1 MTAILF
7 LGPPGSGKGTQ
18 AKRLAERLGLPAIS
32 TGDILRES
40 VARGT
45 ALGREVGAIMARGD
59 LVPDTTMI
67 DLVTERLAAPDVRGG
82 FILDGFPRTVAQA
95 RALDRMLAGNGRGI
109 SAVINLSVPE
119 EVVIERLTGRAAAEG
134 RADDRPEAIRERL
147 RLYEQKT
154 APLVQFF
161 RERGVLSE
169 VPGVGG
175 VPEVAGRIERALGAP
190 RTQGAA

>member
-1 MTAILF
+1 MSAILF

-18 AKRLAERLGLPAIS
+18 AKRLAERLRIPAIS
-32 TGDILRES
+32 TGDILRDA

-45 ALGREVGAIMARGD
+45 PLGRQVAAIMERGD
-59 LVPDTTMI
+59 LVPDATMI
-67 DLVTERLAAPDVRGG
+67 ELVRERLAAPDVRRG

-95 RALDRMLAGNGRGI
+95 RALERELSGNGRAV

-119 EVVIERLTGRAAAEG
+119 EVLVERLAGRASAEG
-134 RADDRPEAIRERL
+134 RPDDRPEAVRERL
-147 RLYEQKT
+147 RVYGEKT
-154 APLVQFF
+154 APLVDFF
-161 RERGVLSE
+161 RERGVLAD

-175 VPEVAGRIERALGAP
+175 VSEVAESIERAIGAP

>member
-18 AKRLAERLGLPAIS
+18 AKRLAERLDLPAIS
-32 TGDILRES
+32 TGDILRDA

-45 ALGREVGAIMARGD
+45 PLGRQVSAIMARGE
-59 LVPDTTMI
+59 LVPDATMI
-67 DLVTERLAAPDVRGG
+67 ELVSERLAAPDARRG
-82 FILDGFPRTVAQA
+82 FILDGFPRTIPQA
-95 RALDRMLAGNGRGI
+95 RALEGQLSGNGHGI

-119 EVVIERLTGRAAAEG
+119 EVVVERLAGRAAAER
-134 RADDRPEAIRERL
+134 RADDLPEAIRERL
-147 RLYEQKT
+147 RVYEEKT

-161 RERGVLSE
+161 RDRSVLRE
-169 VPGVGG
+169 VPGVG
-175 VPEVAGRIERALGAP
+175 EVAEVADRIERALGAP